1 MIAHPPIVKIV
12 VPIPPVSGNDDTVVS
27 VADASPVMATLA
39 LPSHVAS
46 TSLSNT
52 VYPAGATTSSK

>member
-52 VYPAGATTSSK
+52 V